1 MNRLHRYKYFA
12 AYLVM
17 VALLGLYLVFL
28 STGESKLAIWQDT
41 YNQGTVKELQPGR
54 VRTIDEDTKA
64 YYITLNYNPYGASLI
79 FYSNHQVIKVY
90 SNNTELIYNK
100 KPSNKYLN
108 TTGSAWNI
116 VPLRNASRNLRI
128 EVRALYKNVRNDT
141 PSFYMAYSGEGTG
154 WILQRCL
161 PGLYAD
167 ILIITFG
174 VLIIIFWAVARNYTQ
189 IDSSAFY
196 FGIFTIALGF
206 WTLKE
211 TDAMDLLMIQHA
223 TTSVFSYVCL
233 MLMPVPMT
241 LFVKSGL
248 FNEDRFIWKIL
259 YAASFVVN
267 GCLIIFQ
274 MAGVMDLKES
284 VIALHLLVFADL
296 LYLIIGIINDIRL
309 RGLTSRARTNLIG
322 ITAFTLSIIA
332 RVIIYYL
339 NRGRQEEAEFITKLA
354 MLLYLIIMLIDIIN
368 DIIQQMDKGR
378 KAVYFEEMA
387 THDVMTGLFSRMAF
401 ESDRHNMKVG
411 QAYLLVSFDLNNLK
425 QVNDTYG
432 HKAGDEYITSA
443 ANILREIFPASAKCY
458 RMGGDE
464 FAALTDE
471 SSFDLDEAVKQ
482 MHRLEDE
489 YNARKKNF
497 RHMQIAYGSSRFVYT
512 APNDLEKALTS
523 ADALMYE
530 KKKEQKA
537 ARTHE
542 LTDFLAT

>member
-1 MNRLHRYKYFA
+1 MNRLHLYKYFA

-339 NRGRQEEAEFITKLA
+339 NRGSQEEAEFITKLA

>member
-1 MNRLHRYKYFA
+1 MNRLHLYKYFA

-116 VPLRNASRNLRI
+116 VPLRNTSRNLRI

-339 NRGRQEEAEFITKLA
+339 NRGSQEEAEFITKLA

-425 QVNDTYG
+425 QVKDTYG

>member
-1 MNRLHRYKYFA
+1 MNRLHLYKYFA

-54 VRTIDEDTKA
+54 VCTIDEDTKA

-141 PSFYMAYSGEGTG
+141 PTFYMAYSGEGTG

-174 VLIIIFWAVARNYTQ
+174 VLIIVFWAVARNYTQ

-211 TDAMDLLMIQHA
+211 TDAMGLLMIQHA

-339 NRGRQEEAEFITKLA
+339 NRGSQEEAEFITKLA

>member
-1 MNRLHRYKYFA
+1 MNRLHLYKYFA

-141 PSFYMAYSGEGTG
+141 PTFYMAYSGEGTG

-174 VLIIIFWAVARNYTQ
+174 VLIIVFWAVARNYTQ

-339 NRGRQEEAEFITKLA
+339 NRGSQEEAEFITKLA

>member
-1 MNRLHRYKYFA
+1 MNRLHLYKYFA

-116 VPLRNASRNLRI
+116 VPLRNTSRNLRI

-339 NRGRQEEAEFITKLA
+339 NRGSQEEAEFITKLA

-425 QVNDTYG
+425 PVNDTYG

>member
-1 MNRLHRYKYFA
+1 MNRLHLYKYFA

-116 VPLRNASRNLRI
+116 VPLRNTSRNLRI

-154 WILQRCL
+154 WILKRCL

-339 NRGRQEEAEFITKLA
+339 NRGSQEEAEFITKLA

>member
-1 MNRLHRYKYFA
+1 MNRLHLYKYFA

-28 STGESKLAIWQDT
+28 STGESKLAIWQDR

-116 VPLRNASRNLRI
+116 VPLRNTSRNLRI

-339 NRGRQEEAEFITKLA
+339 NRGSQEEAEFITKLA

>member
-1 MNRLHRYKYFA
+1 MNRLHLYKYFA

-154 WILQRCL
+154 WILKRCL

-339 NRGRQEEAEFITKLA
+339 NRGSQEEAEFITKLA

>member
-1 MNRLHRYKYFA
+1 MNRLHLYKYFA

-116 VPLRNASRNLRI
+116 VPLRNTSRNLRI

-141 PSFYMAYSGEGTG
+141 PTFYMAYSGEGTG

-339 NRGRQEEAEFITKLA
+339 NRGSQEEAEFITKLA

>member
-1 MNRLHRYKYFA
+1 MNRLHLYKYFA

-116 VPLRNASRNLRI
+116 VPLRNTSRNLRI

-309 RGLTSRARTNLIG
+309 RGLTSRARTNRCS
-322 ITAFTLSIIA
+322 ITWIPS
-332 RVIIYYL
+332 
-339 NRGRQEEAEFITKLA
+339 TKP
-354 MLLYLIIMLIDIIN
+354 
-368 DIIQQMDKGR
+368 
-378 KAVYFEEMA
+378 
-387 THDVMTGLFSRMAF
+387 
-401 ESDRHNMKVG
+401 
-411 QAYLLVSFDLNNLK
+411 
-425 QVNDTYG
+425 
-432 HKAGDEYITSA
+432 SA
-443 ANILREIFPASAKCY
+443 
-458 RMGGDE
+458 
-464 FAALTDE
+464 
-471 SSFDLDEAVKQ
+471 Q
-482 MHRLEDE
+482 
-489 YNARKKNF
+489 NAR
-497 RHMQIAYGSSRFVYT
+497 SSSCTSSTT
-512 APNDLEKALTS
+512 AP
-523 ADALMYE
+523 
-530 KKKEQKA
+530 
-537 ARTHE
+537 
-542 LTDFLAT
+542 

>member
-1 MNRLHRYKYFA
+1 MNRLHLYKYFA

-116 VPLRNASRNLRI
+116 VPLRNTSRNLRI

-339 NRGRQEEAEFITKLA
+339 NRGSQEEAEFITKLA

>member
-1 MNRLHRYKYFA
+1 MNRLHLYKYFA

-174 VLIIIFWAVARNYTQ
+174 VLIIVFWAVARNYTQ

-211 TDAMDLLMIQHA
+211 TDAMGLLMIQHA

-339 NRGRQEEAEFITKLA
+339 NRGSQEEAEFITKLA

>member
-1 MNRLHRYKYFA
+1 MNRLHLYKYFA

-116 VPLRNASRNLRI
+116 VPLRNTSRNLRI

-248 FNEDRFIWKIL
+248 FKEDRFIWKIL

-339 NRGRQEEAEFITKLA
+339 NRGSQEEAEFITKLA

>member
-1 MNRLHRYKYFA
+1 MNRLHLYKYFA

-116 VPLRNASRNLRI
+116 VPLRNTSRNLRI

-248 FNEDRFIWKIL
+248 FKEDRFIWKIL

-339 NRGRQEEAEFITKLA
+339 NRGSQEEAEFITKLA

-489 YNARKKNF
+489 YNARNKNF

>member
-1 MNRLHRYKYFA
+1 MNRLHLYKYFA

-154 WILQRCL
+154 WILKRCL